1 MASKSVQGSTAAT
14 QTELGGTA
22 TAAGVTL
29 LLKFA
34 IFKCPGAAICRK
46 DSAADGP
53 VMPTMQLVAFVRAGQ
68 EGLVGAGP
76 AQLSAAQ
83 PAMTLE
89 SLLGSLP
96 AKKLPNIQLSSDVP

>member
-14 QTELGGTA
+14 QTELAGTA
-22 TAAGVTL
+22 TAAGVTS

-34 IFKCPGAAICRK
+34 IFKCWGAAICRK

-53 VMPTMQLVAFVRAGQ
+53 VMPTMQLVALVLAGQ

-83 PAMTLE
+83 PAMTLK
-89 SLLGSLP
+89 SLLGFMP
-96 AKKLPNIQLSSDVP
+96 ARKLPNMQLSSDTP